1 LPHYCAVNELS
12 FETKSL
18 LDGMRLLFRRDAPQQ
33 VPVFERVGK
42 KAFHPLKPNLVGT
55 DF

>member
-33 VPVFERVGK
+33 VPVLKGLAK
-42 KAFHPLKPNLVGT
+42 KHFIL
-55 DF
+55 